1 MSTFEAFGIVL
12 RAIPIL
18 ISGAE
23 LWREGY
29 DKGRLAFRKRQ
40 YVDKLANALLLQR
53 QTVSETVHLIITRSG
68 YSYDEALLNEDPLA
82 YFQNENIQTQVED
95 FLGDENYKALI
106 GRIRDMQTTLEEVA
120 KHLDGLIPSH
130 KDNPHDLVGIIEA
143 NQTAKKHKPDFLPR
157 LKVALKSSEIKQSIS
172 ELDTATK
179 IL

>member
-1 MSTFEAFGIVL
+1 MSNFEAFGIVL

-53 QTVSETVHLIITRSG
+53 QTVSETVHLIIARSG
-68 YSYDEALLNEDPLA
+68 YRYDEALLNEDPIA
-82 YFQNENIQTQVED
+82 YFQNKKIQAQVED
-95 FLGDENYKALI
+95 FLGDENYKALT
-106 GRIRDMQTTLEEVA
+106 GRLRDMQTTLEEVA

-130 KDNPHDLVGIIEA
+130 KVW
-143 NQTAKKHKPDFLPR
+143 
-157 LKVALKSSEIKQSIS
+157 
-172 ELDTATK
+172 
-179 IL
+179 

>member
-53 QTVSETVHLIITRSG
+53 QTVSETVHLIIMRSG
-68 YSYDEALLNEDPLA
+68 YGYDEALLNEDPIA
-82 YFQNENIQTQVED
+82 YFQNKKIQAQVED
-95 FLGDENYKALI
+95 FLGDENYKALT
-106 GRIRDMQTTLEEVA
+106 GRLRDMQVTLEEVA

-130 KDNPHDLVGIIEA
+130 KV
-143 NQTAKKHKPDFLPR
+143 
-157 LKVALKSSEIKQSIS
+157 
-172 ELDTATK
+172 
-179 IL
+179 

>member
-68 YSYDEALLNEDPLA
+68 YSYDEALLNEDPIA
-82 YFQNENIQTQVED
+82 YFQNKKIQAQVED
-95 FLGDENYKALI
+95 FLGDENYKALT
-106 GRIRDMQTTLEEVA
+106 GRLRDMQTTLEEVA

-130 KDNPHDLVGIIEA
+130 KVW
-143 NQTAKKHKPDFLPR
+143 
-157 LKVALKSSEIKQSIS
+157 
-172 ELDTATK
+172 
-179 IL
+179 